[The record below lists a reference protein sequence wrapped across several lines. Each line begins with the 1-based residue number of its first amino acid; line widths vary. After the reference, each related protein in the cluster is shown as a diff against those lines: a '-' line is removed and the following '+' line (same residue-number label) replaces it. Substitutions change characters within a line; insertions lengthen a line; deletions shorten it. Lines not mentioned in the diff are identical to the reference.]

1 MMKSDLEIAQ
11 SARLKDIRQIAAAAG
26 IEEGELELYGRYK
39 AKIDLSI
46 LKRLAGRPDGKY
58 IVVTAITPT
67 PLGEG
72 KTVTNI
78 SLALGLAK
86 LGKKVINT
94 LRQPSMGP
102 VFGVKGGATG
112 GGRAQVAPME
122 DINLHFTGDIH
133 AVAAAHNLLAAL
145 LDNHLYHDN
154 VLHFDPK
161 EIYWNRSLDMND
173 RTLRQIVVGL
183 GGTPNGITRESGF
196 DITAASEVMAILA
209 LAESYSDLKGRL
221 AKILVGRSRE
231 GKPIWARDVRAEGA
245 MTALL
250 RDALKPNIVQ
260 TLEGT
265 PCLMHAGPFANV
277 AHGNNSIIADRVAL
291 KLADYVVTESGFGS
305 DTGAEKF
312 VDIKCRASG
321 LKPSA
326 AVIVATVRAL
336 KLHGGA
342 FKNLKD
348 KAKVGEENVD
358 AVLRGCANLEKH
370 IENVRMFGLPVV
382 VAINRFPADTDR
394 EIDAIRKRALEVGA
408 DAAVPHEG
416 VVRGG
421 EGVVDLAKAVLAACE
436 KPAELK
442 FLYPLDLPI
451 EEKIRIIAQK
461 VYGAGEIDLSAK
473 VQKRIAFFNECGLGG
488 LPICMAKTPASLSHD
503 PALRNRP
510 TGFKFPV
517 TDIRAASG
525 AGFIYPLA
533 GEIMTM
539 PGLPAE
545 PAAARVDVDAT
556 GRISGLF

>member
-1 MMKSDLEIAQ
+1 MKSDLEIAQ
-11 SARLKDIRQIAAAAG
+11 SATLKHIRDIAEIAG
-26 IEEGELELYGRYK
+26 IAESELELYGRHK

-46 LKRLAGRPDGKY
+46 MKRLTGRPDGKY

-78 SLALGLAK
+78 SLALGLAR

-112 GGRAQVAPME
+112 GGHAQVVPME

-133 AVAAAHNLLAAL
+133 AVAAAHNLLASL
-145 LDNHLYHDN
+145 LDNHLHHDN
-154 VLHFDPK
+154 VLNFDPK
-161 EIYWNRSLDMND
+161 EIYWNRTLDMND

-209 LAESYSDLKGRL
+209 LAESYPDLKKRL
-221 AKILVGRSRE
+221 GNILVGRSRT
-231 GKPIWARDVRAEGA
+231 GQAIWARDVKAEGA

-250 RDALKPNIVQ
+250 RDALKPNLIQ

-265 PCLMHAGPFANV
+265 PCIMHAGPFANV
-277 AHGNNSIIADRVAL
+277 AHGNNSILADRIAL

-312 VDIKCRASG
+312 VDIKCRLSG

-326 AVIVATVRAL
+326 AVVVATVRAL

-348 KAKVGEENVD
+348 RAKVEKEDVD
-358 AVLRGCANLEKH
+358 AVLRGCANMEKH
-370 IENVRMFGLPVV
+370 IENVRTFGLPAV
-382 VAINRFPADTDR
+382 VAINRFPSDTDR
-394 EIDAIRKRALEVGA
+394 EIDAVRKRAIEAGA

-421 EGVVDLAKAVLAACE
+421 DGATELAKAVLAACE
-436 KPAELK
+436 KPSTLK
-442 FLYPLDLPI
+442 FLYDLELPI
-451 EEKIRIIAQK
+451 EEKIRIIAQT
-461 VYGAGEIDLSAK
+461 VYGAGEIDLSPK
-473 VQKRIAFFNECGLGG
+473 VQKKIAFFNQCGLGN

-503 PALRNRP
+503 PSLRGRP
-510 TGFKFPV
+510 RGFKFPV
-517 TDIRAASG
+517 TDIRAAAG

-545 PAAARVDVDAT
+545 PAAARVDVDDT
-556 GRISGLF
+556 GKISGLF